1 MSKIKYK
8 FDQDTLDFKVDKLNK
23 GQKIKKFFLF
33 FVGIII
39 LSIFINSSY
48 TSFYDTPKEKELKR
62 ENKIFASKYVI
73 LQKEIENVS
82 VSLNDMQRRD
92 DYVYR
97 SVFELDPIAANVRN
111 AGFGGVNRFADL
123 EGYNNSDVM
132 IETAKKLDK
141 ISRKIYIQS
150 KSFDEVIDIS
160 KKKEEMLE
168 CIPAIQP
175 VSIDNLARISDYFGY
190 RKDPFTGQR
199 RKHNGMDFAG
209 TYGSNIYATGNG
221 KVIEAR
227 YTFHGYGKKV
237 VINHGFGYIT
247 IYGHMRKIKVKVG
260 DIVKRGQIIGE
271 LGSTGRS
278 TGPHL
283 HYEIRKNNVPI
294 NPINYYFNDIS
305 AKEYD
310 TMIAVMSKNRKPMD

>member
-8 FDQDTLDFKVDKLNK
+8 FDQNTLTFKVDNLNRK
-23 GQKIKKFFLF
+23 RKIKKFSLF
-33 FVGIII
+33 FV
-39 LSIFINSSY
+39 LIFILTIAVNFSY
-48 TSFYDTPKEKELKR
+48 TSFYVTPKEKKLKR
-62 ENKIFASKYVI
+62 ENEIFASKYI
-73 LQKEIENVS
+73 FLQDKIKNVGKA
-82 VSLNDMQRRD
+82 LKDMQRRD

-97 SVFELDPIAANVRN
+97 SVFELDPIATNVRN
-111 AGFGGVNRFADL
+111 AGFGGVNRFGDL

-141 ISRKIYIQS
+141 ITRKLYIQS
-150 KSFDEVIDIS
+150 KSFDEVINMS

-175 VSIDNLARISDYFGY
+175 VSIDDLARISDYFGY
-190 RKDPFTGQR
+190 RKDPFSGQR
-199 RKHNGMDFAG
+199 RKHNGLDFAG

-221 KVIEAR
+221 TVIEAR
-227 YTFHGYGKKV
+227 YTFHGYGKKIV
-237 VINHGFGYIT
+237 VNHGFGYIT
-247 IYGHMRKIKVKVG
+247 IYAHLRKIKVKVG
-260 DIVKRGQIIGE
+260 DKVKRGQIIGE
-271 LGSTGRS
+271 LGNSGRS

-305 AKEYD
+305 AKEFD
-310 TMIAVMSKNRKPMD
+310 SMIATMSKNRNPMD